1 MKSTDVV
8 KQLMRIDDL
17 FISLLNAQKDTCEA
31 VLYIRLGRLQ
41 QEMLHVENVDDLRKM
56 EDSFVERIV
65 RERKKSGRK
74 RGVLFFFWE
83 ADVLKLEES
92 QRQVDA
98 LLKEVVLR
106 VQLKSLVDWKPL
118 TPMKIEKN

>member
-83 ADVLKLEES
+83 KEVLKLEETQKYVDDLLREVSLRMRLKNFVDYKQFSPMELS
-92 QRQVDA
+92 Q
-98 LLKEVVLR
+98 
-106 VQLKSLVDWKPL
+106 
-118 TPMKIEKN
+118 N